1 MTSPSA
7 PITERK
13 YLLPFILVTSLFFLW
28 SIGVHLND
36 VLVPHFKKAFDLT
49 DFQSSFIQ
57 VAFFGGYFLA
67 AFPAGR
73 LMEKI
78 GYKNGILVGLL
89 ICSAGTLLFLPAA
102 SSRQYAFF
110 LLALFV
116 MSSGQSF
123 LEVGANPYVTIL
135 GPPETSA
142 RRLNFAQSFNA
153 VGGALVPTLGAAFIL
168 SGIEHTAAQRAAMT
182 PQELQAYITSEA
194 NMVRAPYLVITA
206 IFLSVAAFIYL
217 ALPKVDP
224 RQSEEAPATAPST
237 NDSGRLL
244 AHAHLIKGIVA
255 QFFYVGAQVGVAS
268 FVIRFT
274 KHTMPETLDRMANWG
289 SQFLSSHQGENATFV
304 THLIPDSP
312 EKMAAL
318 FLVAHQI
325 GFMIGRFSGS
335 WMMKRIS
342 APRLLAIFGIGA
354 LVCIWIGI
362 AASGLVSVLAIVLV
376 GFFNSIMFPTIFA
389 LSLKNLGGLTKRAS
403 SFLVMSIV
411 GGALIPAAMGK
422 LSDVSNIQIAFIVPS
437 ISYLYVIYF
446 AVSGYKPA
454 SALSLPE
461 TAAAVEAGAK

>member
-1 MTSPSA
+1 MAQKSA

-36 VLVPHFKKAFDLT
+36 VLIPHLKKAFDLT

-67 AFPAGR
+67 ALPAGR
-73 LMEKI
+73 LMERI
-78 GYKNGILVGLL
+78 GYKKGILIGLL

-102 SSRQYAFF
+102 SSREYGFF

-135 GPPETSA
+135 GPPESSE

-153 VGGALVPTLGAAFIL
+153 VGAALVPTLGAAFIL

-182 PQELQAYITSEA
+182 PQDLKAYITSEA
-194 NMVRAPYLVITA
+194 NLVKVPYLVITA
-206 IFLSVAAFIYL
+206 IFLLVAALIYF
-217 ALPKVDP
+217 AHLPEIGAREP
-224 RQSEEAPATAPST
+224 GEA
-237 NDSGRLL
+237 DRDEKRRLGQLL
-244 AHAHLIKGIVA
+244 AHPHLIKGVLA
-255 QFFYVGAQVGVAS
+255 QFFYVGAQVGIGS
-268 FVIRFT
+268 FIIRFV
-274 KHTMPETLDRMANWG
+274 KHTMPQTLESMTAWRTHFLAG
-289 SQFLSSHQGENATFV
+289 RQSQNASFV
-304 THLIPDSP
+304 TYLIPDSP

-318 FLVAHQI
+318 FLVAHQT

-342 APRLLAIFGIGA
+342 APKLLSLFGVGA
-354 LVCIWIGI
+354 LICTLIAIGTSGI
-362 AASGLVSVLAIVLV
+362 AAVVALVLV

-403 SFLVMSIV
+403 SLLVMSII
-411 GGALIPAAMGK
+411 GGGLIPAAMGK
-422 LSDVSNIQIAFIVPS
+422 ISDLTNIQRAFVVPL
-437 ISYLYVIYF
+437 ICYLYVIYF
-446 AVSGYKPA
+446 AVTGYRPEPA
-454 SALSLPE
+454 LAVPE
-461 TAAAVEAGAK
+461 TAAVAEAK